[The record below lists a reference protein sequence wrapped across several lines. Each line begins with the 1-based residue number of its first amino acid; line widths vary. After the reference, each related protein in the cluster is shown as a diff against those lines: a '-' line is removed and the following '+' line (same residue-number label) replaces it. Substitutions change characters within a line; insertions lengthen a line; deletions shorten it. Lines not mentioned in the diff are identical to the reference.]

1 MGLQGDIVVN
11 VAETS
16 APAVEP
22 VTLADAFF
30 QSSVDDDIAADLAAQ
45 RAMTRC
51 ITMARDY
58 CENCAVPGLRPV
70 QV

>member
-45 RAMTRC
+45 AGDDALHHDGAGLLRER
-51 ITMARDY
+51 
-58 CENCAVPGLRPV
+58 AVPGLRPA